1 MQFSEE
7 NPELARCHGKS
18 DQPKGVTVSPDRALA
33 PDELDEKIKKL
44 TFQIEARFHLR
55 EPLVHEFAHLRLL
68 LKLQLVKAQALADV
82 LPVSY
87 LPPAAPVPIV

>member
-7 NPELARCHGKS
+7 NPELARGNRKS
-18 DQPKGVTVSPDRALA
+18 DDPKGVTVGPAHALA
-33 PDELDEKIKKL
+33 SDELDEKIKKL
-44 TFQIEARFHLR
+44 TFLIEARFHLR

-68 LKLQLVKAQALADV
+68 LKLQLAKAQALADV